1 MKTVANKAA
10 ESKAIKV
17 LAKEFVQKN
26 RTNSV
31 TKLDCKNI
39 LKVAGIKQTLYEDLF
54 AAINI
59 LRDKLRTKLAATCAK
74 ALVPKI
80 AAAKAVAV
88 IALTITESSARI
100 NYSKKEALIALE
112 AAGLK
117 KSLVKDLIAKVRK
130 DEEKIISDCALA
142 TYYECYRAP
151 EAGHGN
157 ERVVLVSEPHLI
169 GVSQD
174 QSMVW
179 DMYRGSYKG
188 WGATVTDTKIS
199 LSINYMER
207 VFAHNIDE
215 VDGLM
220 TLDASPLPAPEG
232 FKLFDAKWL
241 VQERGY
247 KTSVVSGFIAIN
259 ASGKGY
265 HADTAVKAIKGLLK
279 KVDSEVAA
287 KEWTLLF
294 SSNSIEKLAAQ
305 LPKNAVVKLSDA
317 RAIGACEYGIKS
329 WCASTSLD
337 YEKGRAPILDVIGAY
352 QAHPRIEARAAIIH
366 ALRSHRSL
374 LKLAA

>member
-220 TLDASPLPAPEG
+220 TLDASPLPAP
-232 FKLFDAKWL
+232 
-241 VQERGY
+241 
-247 KTSVVSGFIAIN
+247 
-259 ASGKGY
+259 
-265 HADTAVKAIKGLLK
+265 
-279 KVDSEVAA
+279 
-287 KEWTLLF
+287 
-294 SSNSIEKLAAQ
+294 
-305 LPKNAVVKLSDA
+305 
-317 RAIGACEYGIKS
+317 
-329 WCASTSLD
+329 
-337 YEKGRAPILDVIGAY
+337 
-352 QAHPRIEARAAIIH
+352 
-366 ALRSHRSL
+366 
-374 LKLAA
+374 